1 MFCNVA
7 LQNFDDIRRPEF
19 HQNPALVATAL
30 IYPISAD
37 GRVGLEVAT
46 VSLYGTASV
55 EVMK

>member
-1 MFCNVA
+1 MLHSKTLMIYDA
-7 LQNFDDIRRPEF
+7 QNFTKTQ
-19 HQNPALVATAL
+19 HLVPLLSYILSVQT
-30 IYPISAD
+30 